1 MHPRRHHERQLA
13 HLRGVAPCRR
23 PQYVYVLHPSISVGP
38 EHQAAGG
45 EVPNMSVELD
55 NARGQH
61 TRLFA
66 RPPLGATAT
75 LADTT
80 GATLFA
86 GRVQSVTC
94 SGTITVEL
102 EA

>member
-1 MHPRRHHERQLA
+1 MSYVMTIDAEDGQIVLRDRQI
-13 HLRGVAPCRR
+13 
-23 PQYVYVLHPSISVGP
+23 ISVGP